1 MFARLAPHCGLQP
14 VYGTR
19 IGTSDMR
26 GGFSWSSLGSSLS
39 SGLSKIGN
47 FVTSTAKQIGNS
59 EAFKQAKQGLL
70 QSGVLENAG
79 QLAGQTIN
87 SLVDIGR
94 LKLEHDL
101 QKLRDKV
108 VSQNENVTQEQLA
121 QLLAAMNQTPK
132 NEEIA
137 VPMPQPIPVN
147 PPAPAPIPTP
157 IPAPLPMPI
166 PEVIDRPTPLPYFP
180 PEDKEI
186 QAPPQKRRKR
196 RRASGWGA
204 ALDNLVGS
212 GVSFS
217 SRRMCH

>member
-14 VYGTR
+14 VYGSR

-79 QLAGQTIN
+79 QLAGQTIS

-94 LKLEHDL
+94 MKVEQDL
-101 QKLRDKV
+101 QKLRDKIAH
-108 VSQNENVTQEQLA
+108 QNENPISQEQLM
-121 QLLAAMNQTPK
+121 QLLAAASAPK
-132 NEEIA
+132 PTEEVT
-137 VPMPQPIPVN
+137 VPLPPPVPVN
-147 PPAPAPIPTP
+147 PSPTP
-157 IPAPLPMPI
+157 VPTPLPMPV
-166 PEVIDRPTPLPYFP
+166 PEAQTPVTLPYFP
-180 PEDKEI
+180 PEDKGPL
-186 QAPPQKRRKR
+186 QGPPAKRRKR
-196 RRASGWGA
+196 RRPTGWGA
-204 ALDNLVGS
+204 ALDSLVGS
-212 GVSFS
+212 GVTFS

>member
-14 VYGTR
+14 IYGSR

-39 SGLSKIGN
+39 SGLSKLGN
-47 FVTSTAKQIGNS
+47 FVTNTAKSIGNS
-59 EAFKQAKQGLL
+59 EAYKQAKQGLL

-79 QLAGQTIN
+79 QLAGQTLN

-94 LKLEHDL
+94 LKLEYDL

-108 VSQNENVTQEQLA
+108 APQSEQNLTQEQLM
-121 QLLAAMNQTPK
+121 QLLAAANTLPNQPPK
-132 NEEIA
+132 QEVTVPLPPPIA
-137 VPMPQPIPVN
+137 VSPS
-147 PPAPAPIPTP
+147 APTETDAQ
-157 IPAPLPMPI
+157 
-166 PEVIDRPTPLPYFP
+166 RPSVLPYFP
-180 PEDKEI
+180 PEEKGA
-186 QAPPQKRRKR
+186 QGPPSKRRKR

-217 SRRMCH
+217 SRRFCH